1 LIAPLHHQTN
11 IKKMNNTILITGA
24 SSGLG
29 KATAKLFQ
37 SKGWNVVATMR
48 NPENE
53 TELTTLK
60 NILVT
65 KLDVLDLRS
74 IENAVKAGIQQFG
87 KIDVLLNNAGYGA
100 YGPLESFPRE
110 RIVRQFNTNVIG
122 LLDVTRTLLPH
133 FRQNKNG
140 IIINVS
146 SIGGHMT
153 FPLGALYHGTKF
165 AVEGIS
171 ESLSYEVAA
180 FNGKVKIIEPGAIAT
195 DFASR
200 SLDFSM
206 DESLTEYQS
215 LAAKVMTGLP
225 ALYQNASQANA
236 IAEVVYEAATDGTDK
251 LRYAAGED
259 AKQFIGNRK
268 QLDDE
273 TFFGAV
279 KTQFGL

>member
-11 IKKMNNTILITGA
+11 IKKMSNTILITGA

-53 TELTTLK
+53 TELTTLN

-65 KLDVLDLRS
+65 RLDVLDLSS

-87 KIDVLLNNAGYGA
+87 KINVLLNNAGYGA

-146 SIGGHMT
+146 SIGGHVT

-225 ALYQNASQANA
+225 ALYQNASPADA
-236 IAEVVYEAATDGTDK
+236 IAEVVYGAATDGTDQ

-279 KTQFGL
+279 KAQFAL